1 MPKLSQAAIERCANI
16 AMAVDEELAKPF
28 AERKSIYIKT
38 PSPRTLKGELAAYK
52 TQYKN
57 EWLQQF
63 WMIVHDSRVRNCRD
77 HAVYGACLEFS
88 FVSGGSRKLVQYEVI
103 RPNEDHIEIFKQ
115 DVGEIGMSSFTMTE
129 ISELDDSSAAAYI
142 LMESP
147 ERMKLDMDY
156 LSAETKEWFAD
167 QNQTPTPLIKM
178 IQKRGYF
185 IEQRERF
192 LWMTREATN
201 NSKL

>member
-1 MPKLSQAAIERCANI
+1 MPKLSQAAIERCSNI
-16 AMAVDEELAKPF
+16 AMAVDEELSKPF
-28 AERKSIYIKT
+28 VDRKSIYIRT
-38 PSPRTLKGELAAYK
+38 ANPRTLKQDLAAYK
-52 TQYKN
+52 SIYKR
-57 EWLQQF
+57 EWLAQF
-63 WMIVHDSRVRNCRD
+63 WMIVHDSRIRNSKD
-77 HAVYGACLEFS
+77 HSAYGTCLEFS
-88 FVSGGSRKLVQYEVI
+88 FTEHSRKKIQYEVI
-103 RPNEDHIEIFKQ
+103 RPNEEHIEIFKQ

-156 LSAETKEWFAD
+156 LSVETKEWFAD